1 MSRFKKILYWL
12 MCAFIASFIWNLLQ
26 IFGIGGGLPALLV
39 FGPAFY
45 FYNKLTTKAVKTN
58 TVETKETTN
67 EQSAV
72 KQPIT
77 ESQITEEPIHVADPI
92 TVPIQTEHAQTKNDI
107 NKKTNNVSTA
117 TIMCAIISVV
127 SIAACI
133 YFGIQKNNLQKKY
146 DDLYDSTNKLA
157 SIALQMQDDVEE
169 YEYLCDLIKNNYVGY
184 RRSDFYA
191 TKPIIILE
199 EGKTGFVD
207 VYHYYLFGTCKIDYE
222 LIGSSASVKVLGHDD
237 TGYAETVSYAIKWI
251 EPGISYI
258 NFTNNSGNDVLT
270 VIVISK

>member
-1 MSRFKKILYWL
+1 MSKFKKILYWFMSAFVVCL
-12 MCAFIASFIWNLLQ
+12 IWNILKQFGIDGGIPAFLAFISTYYMYKRI
-26 IFGIGGGLPALLV
+26 
-39 FGPAFY
+39 
-45 FYNKLTTKAVKTN
+45 TTKAN
-58 TVETKETTN
+58 TANQT
-67 EQSAV
+67 S
-72 KQPIT
+72 T
-77 ESQITEEPIHVADPI
+77 EPPHIDPAPITEEPAIE
-92 TVPIQTEHAQTKNDI
+92 PIQMEEPISLTQKSIDNTI
-107 NKKTNNVSTA
+107 A
-117 TIMCAIISVV
+117 THTTIESKRVPTITIVCSIISVV